1 MATVVAAAIISVISG
16 GLNAL
21 FRRIISGPSYTSSDT
36 TRLTVLQTFGYLA
49 TAALGVLAAWL
60 LVRFVDHRSFRDL
73 GLNRGW
79 RRGLGDALIGVVVAL
94 AASALAILIGHGLG
108 FMAGT
113 ELEWIYRD
121 APASQ
126 IISGVTYAAL
136 VSILIG
142 VGGNTLWC
150 GYVLRSISARPLVA
164 VVVVAVVP
172 SLVGVIPRPGQ
183 GMYSMQLASWL
194 PSLPAEVG
202 VGLAIVAFAIVFR
215 SVWAAVGVT
224 VGRSLITYAIPVPV
238 GSPSNAGTL
247 SVSVLTGVLFIIA
260 ALIALRM
267 GRRRWRQFAETGPFD
282 V

>member
-1 MATVVAAAIISVISG
+1 M
-16 GLNAL
+16 
-21 FRRIISGPSYTSSDT
+21 
-36 TRLTVLQTFGYLA
+36 LQTFGYLA
-49 TAALGVLAAWL
+49 TAALGVLATWL

-73 GLNRGW
+73 GLNSGW
-79 RRGLGDALIGVVVAL
+79 RRRLGDALIGVVVAL